1 MSERKGTVI
10 TSDDAVSPVIGVI
23 LMVAI
28 TVILAAMIGIFVF
41 SQAGNMET
49 GKSVAVRATMS
60 AGNVDL
66 VLVGGQDLNGL
77 EELRIEMPD
86 LDGDSTGLL
95 TLAGPFT
102 VGQKI
107 TLEPETGDRLEGRL
121 LVVGTFTDGAEK
133 ILLDQDF

>member
-1 MSERKGTVI
+1 MKERNGTLR

-28 TVILAAMIGIFVF
+28 TVILAALIGVFVLE
-41 SQAGNMET
+41 QAGNLGT
-49 GKSVAVRATMS
+49 GKTVAIQSEMK

-66 VLVGGQDLNGL
+66 VLVGGRDFNGL

-102 VGQKI
+102 VGQMI

-121 LVVGTFTDGAEK
+121 LVVGTFKDGAEQ

>member
-1 MSERKGTVI
+1 MTERKGTQI

-49 GKSVAVRATMS
+49 GKSVGLRATMS

-86 LDGDSTGLL
+86 LDGNTTGLL
-95 TLAGPFT
+95 TLPGPFT
-102 VGQKI
+102 VGQMI